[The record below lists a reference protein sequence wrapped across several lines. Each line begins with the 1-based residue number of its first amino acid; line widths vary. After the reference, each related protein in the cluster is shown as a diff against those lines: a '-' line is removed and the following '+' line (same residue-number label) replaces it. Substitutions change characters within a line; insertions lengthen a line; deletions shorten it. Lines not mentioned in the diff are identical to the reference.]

1 MRRAKYVTKDE
12 LTDIITA
19 TENGVIFLEGPSAC
33 GKTHLLKELH
43 NATDRNVRILSYED
57 IISRMT
63 EQISEKTYTTR
74 KLADELQ
81 CDILCIEDVD
91 FLCGKS
97 STQNE
102 LAALA
107 FHLSEHSLVIF
118 TGIKLQMRVPHI
130 LMHFPDFYTDFY
142 SLRK

>member
-1 MRRAKYVTKDE
+1 MKRAKYVTKDE
-12 LTDIITA
+12 LTDIISA

-43 NATDRNVRILSYED
+43 NVTGRNVRILSYED

-63 EQISEKTYTTR
+63 EQIEDSTHTLST
-74 KLADELQ
+74 LANELQ

-91 FLCGKS
+91 FLCGRS
-97 STQNE
+97 ITQQE
-102 LAALA
+102 LALLA
-107 FHLSEHSLVIF
+107 FRLSEHSLVIF

-130 LMHFPDFYTDFY
+130 LMRFPDFYTSFY